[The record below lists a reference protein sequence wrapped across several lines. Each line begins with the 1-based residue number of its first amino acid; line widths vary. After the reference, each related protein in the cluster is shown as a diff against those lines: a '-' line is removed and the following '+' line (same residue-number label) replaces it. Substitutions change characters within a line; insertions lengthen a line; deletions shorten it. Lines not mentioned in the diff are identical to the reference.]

1 MAEHVL
7 IVGATGG
14 IGGALA
20 RRCAMQPSLRT
31 LTLCARQ
38 ATSSAGLQALREDL
52 RQRDVT
58 LRLLDAD
65 IGDEA
70 SLAAMRAA
78 LDAGQAE
85 LDLVINASGLLHAP
99 GIEPEKILEQID
111 AAALRTLFEVNAHG
125 PILLA
130 KALLPWLTRKRRIV
144 YASLSARVGSIDDNR
159 LGGWYGYRASKAA
172 QNQLL
177 KTLAIE
183 LRRRN
188 PEAIVLML
196 HPGTTDTALSRP
208 FQRNVAPG
216 KLFSP
221 DDVAGRLMTII
232 DAAGPGDSGRFIA
245 WDSQPVPW

>member
-1 MAEHVL
+1 MTSHIL

-14 IGGALA
+14 IGLALA
-20 RRCAMQPSLRT
+20 RHCAERESLRT
-31 LTLCARQ
+31 LILCARK
-38 ATSSAGLQALREDL
+38 ATHSRELQALHEAL
-52 RQRDVT
+52 RQRSVKV
-58 LRLLDAD
+58 LLLDVDIAD
-65 IGDEA
+65 ET
-70 SLAAMRAA
+70 SLSA
-78 LDAGQAE
+78 LRTTLEKESAE
-85 LDLVINASGLLHAP
+85 IDLLINTAGLLHAP
-99 GIEPEKILEQID
+99 GIEPEKLLEQVNS
-111 AAALRTLFEVNAHG
+111 AALRELFEVNAQG

-130 KALLPWLTRKRRIV
+130 RALLPWLIRKRRVV

-196 HPGTTDTALSRP
+196 HPGTTDTHLSRP

-216 KLFSP
+216 KLFSA
-221 DDVAGRLMTII
+221 DFVAGRLMAII
-232 DAAGPGDSGRFIA
+232 EAAGSEDSGRFIA
-245 WDSQPVPW
+245 WDGEKIPW

>member
-1 MAEHVL
+1 MTAHVL

-14 IGGALA
+14 IGAALA
-20 RRCAMQPSLRT
+20 RHCAALGSLRT
-31 LTLCARQ
+31 LVLCGRQ
-38 ATSSAGLQALREDL
+38 ASRHADLLALRDAL
-52 RQRDVT
+52 RQRNVEV
-58 LRLLDAD
+58 LLLDVD
-65 IGDEA
+65 IADEA
-70 SLAAMRAA
+70 SLAALRAA
-78 LDAGQAE
+78 LEAAQVDP
-85 LDLVINASGLLHAP
+85 DLVINASGLLHAP
-99 GIEPEKILEQID
+99 GIEPEKQLEQID
-111 AAALRTLFEVNAHG
+111 AAALKAVFEVNAHG

-130 KALLPWLTRKRRIV
+130 KAMLPWLTRKRRIV

-208 FQRNVAPG
+208 FRRNVTPD

-221 DDVAGRLMTII
+221 DYVAERLMAII
-232 DAAGPGDSGRFIA
+232 AAAGPGDSGRFIA
-245 WDSQPVPW
+245 WDGETIRW